1 MIRYDLTIFALT
13 AAQLAVGEVIA
24 YGYVATAVIVL
35 VGPIFVPFFIVPQL
49 EWLFLGVDRS
59 SSTRSTRW
67 WRTRSS
73 SSSATCPA
81 ILRSQRAAVHVRTD
95 RRLLQPMV
103 FCCYEREDHHP
114 ADRSTHAPALT

>member
-13 AAQLAVGEVIA
+13 AAQLAVVEVIA

-59 SSTRSTRW
+59 SSTRSTR
-67 WRTRSS
+67 
-73 SSSATCPA
+73 
-81 ILRSQRAAVHVRTD
+81 
-95 RRLLQPMV
+95 
-103 FCCYEREDHHP
+103 
-114 ADRSTHAPALT
+114 